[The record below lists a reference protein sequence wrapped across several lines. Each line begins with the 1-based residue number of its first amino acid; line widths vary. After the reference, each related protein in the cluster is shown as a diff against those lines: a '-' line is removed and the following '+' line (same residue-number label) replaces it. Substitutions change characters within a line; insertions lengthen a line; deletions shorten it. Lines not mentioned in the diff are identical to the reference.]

1 MLGRRLLS
9 RISGGVICAAA
20 ASSRRP
26 GPETG
31 EGPGDSGPFS
41 VRVTL
46 RASRRWPGGGLP
58 PESLLAVAAGDE
70 QIDDPVHLEGDRLQ
84 HVEHRQLNQRRP
96 LAALGLGQPAE
107 VVDLL
112 DQGHAA
118 TSSRRWQAQ
127 PQGWPWVGVA
137 LMILPGHSPWR
148 WDSHSAVAVIAWP
161 AAARSAGATYGVR
174 FDMAL
179 VLLGFG
185 ARPPACSQQVR
196 GHFLSW
202 SYCTA
207 TPLCCQGEPCTL
219 GV

>member
-58 PESLLAVAAGDE
+58 PGSLLAVAAGDE
-70 QIDDPVHLEGDRLQ
+70 QSDDPVHLEGDRLQ

-96 LAALGLGQPAE
+96 LAALGLGQTAQ

-112 DQGHAA
+112 DQAPAA
-118 TSSRRWQAQ
+118 TSSRRWQAHWQ
-127 PQGWPWVGVA
+127 RWPWAGVA
-137 LMILPGHSPWR
+137 LTILPGHSPWR
-148 WDSHSAVAVIAWP
+148 WDSHSAVALIAWP
-161 AAARSAGATYGVR
+161 AAARSAWATYAIR
-174 FDMAL
+174 FAMAL
-179 VLLGFG
+179 VLLGLG
-185 ARPPACSQQVR
+185 ARPR
-196 GHFLSW
+196 GGSTRRRGTSLLRLQ
-202 SYCTA
+202 Y
-207 TPLCCQGEPCTL
+207 GRML
-219 GV
+219 G